1 MTIRR
6 ILSIALTWGCLWL
19 LCAAL
24 LFLALAI
31 IDPDS
36 IDDGEVEGA
45 IFILGPM
52 GILSGFAFAFL
63 TSMGNQIAKEIDL
76 SFFLRT
82 VSLGFV
88 GSAIVQVSY
97 LGHGDAGLAA
107 NIGMAL
113 VFSAFG
119 GVVSAIWLVLVRRRT
134 YSHIMQSS
142 RG

>member
-1 MTIRR
+1 M
-6 ILSIALTWGCLWL
+6 LCIALTWGCLWL

-36 IDDGEVEGA
+36 IDDGEVEDA

-63 TSMGNQIAKEIDL
+63 TSIGNQIAKVIDL
-76 SFFLRT
+76 YFLRT

-88 GSAIVQVSY
+88 GSAIVQVFY

-107 NIGMAL
+107 NIGMAV

-119 GVVSAIWLVLVRRRT
+119 SMISVIWLVLARRWA
-134 YSHIMQSS
+134 YLHLMDSS

>member
-6 ILSIALTWGCLWL
+6 ILSIALTWGCVWL

-31 IDPDS
+31 LDPDS

-52 GILSGFAFAFL
+52 GILTGFAFAFL
-63 TSMGNQIAKEIDL
+63 ILIGSDMTKDFDL
-76 SFFLRT
+76 SLIRA
-82 VSLGFV
+82 VSWGFV
-88 GSAIVQVSY
+88 GSAIVQVFY
-97 LGHGDAGLAA
+97 LGHGDSGLAA

-113 VFSAFG
+113 LVSAFG
-119 GVVSAIWLVLVRRRT
+119 GLVSYIWLVLARRWA
-134 YSHIMQSS
+134 YSHLMHSS